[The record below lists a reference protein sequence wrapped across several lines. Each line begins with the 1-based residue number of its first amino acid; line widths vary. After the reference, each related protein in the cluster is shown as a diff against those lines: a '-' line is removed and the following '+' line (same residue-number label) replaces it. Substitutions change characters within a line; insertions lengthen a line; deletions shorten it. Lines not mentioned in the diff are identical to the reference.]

1 MSLDRLCKCFEYI
14 IYMNDTIIMSVWMFF
29 VSYFAISTILPEN
42 TPFHLN
48 KLFMAL
54 QMVGYMNVMA
64 FFMTKNYYLALAAAL
79 FTIIMTY
86 ILREQIFISER
97 QFLSGM
103 TEHHQMALLM
113 ADKIR
118 VKYPI
123 SQFTQTLSGNIL
135 TGQQKEINDIKKY
148 LANNY

>member
-1 MSLDRLCKCFEYI
+1 
-14 IYMNDTIIMSVWMFF
+14 MNDTIIMSVWMFF
-29 VSYFAISTILPEN
+29 VSYFTISTILPDN
-42 TPFHLN
+42 TPFHFN

-54 QMVGYMNVMA
+54 QMVGYMNIVA
-64 FFMTKNYYLALAAAL
+64 FLIMKNYYLAFASVL

-86 ILREQIFISER
+86 ILREQIFISEQ

-123 SQFTQTLSGNIL
+123 SQFTQTLAGNIL

-148 LANNY
+148 LANDYY